1 MARLRPLP
9 TDLHTL
15 DIVAAAVLALA
26 ALRGIWIG
34 AVREAFSLAGLAAA
48 AFVVRS
54 WRQPAAAWL
63 DAHGPFEVT
72 ELAAAILAALGLGLG
87 TLLAVGIAGRL
98 VRRGVRGAGLGVV
111 DRLAGGLLG
120 SAEGAVVMAA
130 FVLGLAALLGRE
142 DDALAGTRSLAA
154 LEALESALGTPRPE
168 ATGELEPGQLSR
180 PAPANAHAR
189 E

>member
-1 MARLRPLP
+1 LP

-34 AVREAFSLAGLAAA
+34 AVREAFSLTGLAAA

-54 WRQPAAAWL
+54 WRHPAAAWL
-63 DAHGPFEVT
+63 DANGPFEVT
-72 ELAAAILAALGLGLG
+72 ELAATILAALGLGLG

-98 VRRGVRGAGLGVV
+98 VRRSVRGAGLGAV

-120 SAEGAVVMAA
+120 SAEGAVVIAA

-154 LEALESALGTPRPE
+154 LEALESALGIERPKPASE
-168 ATGELEPGQLSR
+168 AEPSQVSQ
-180 PAPANAHAR
+180 PAPASAHAR